1 MDIEDCHL
9 LYWKEEALSLEGK
22 MLKDSMTSFDIAAAK
37 HEINK
42 LVEGAYVAKIYQIG
56 IKALLLKLRKPNI
69 PKIQLLLEAGKRI
82 HLTSYAHQTPKK
94 PSAFCMSLRKYLDN
108 GIIKEVRQHE
118 FERITVIE
126 FGTQKGDFEL
136 IIELFGGG
144 NIILVNPETKILQ
157 AMSYKRMRDRNILR
171 GEPFQYPPARGLNPL
186 RLNWQEFLEITKLED
201 TEVVRALTKFLS
213 ISGTFAEEILF
224 RAEVD
229 KKTNCSSLAHAE
241 LEGIFKELQNIV
253 SLIKAEA
260 MDARIVSNENGDW
273 IDVTPVPFLKYSQ
286 FNKKE
291 YRTFNDA
298 LDDYYANMSDVE
310 RVDETTRDVKNEV
323 SRYKRM
329 LQRQE
334 KALEAFKEPIYKNKS
349 IGDLIYQHFGD
360 LQSLL
365 QKIVEKKRSGK
376 SWEEITA
383 MIETGKKTGI
393 HPDIYFNYLES
404 ANQVLHVSVD
414 NRIFSLNLR
423 HSIQGNADRY
433 YSLSKKAE
441 KKLAGAKKILEET
454 RAKIEEA
461 KKLVSLAKEEQEPLS
476 KRRKREWFEKY
487 RWFHSSDGFLVIGG
501 RDATTNEIL
510 VKKRMEPE
518 DIVFHAEIVGAP
530 FVLIKTEGKTATEQ
544 TINEAAQLAASYS
557 RAWREM
563 LSAINVYW
571 IYPEQVSKTP
581 PSGQSIQKGS
591 FMIRGTK
598 NFVRG
603 VPLQVAIGVKTD
615 NDMIMIIGGPVEAI
629 AQQTS
634 VYVEIVP
641 GDQKSGQLAK
651 KIRHLLSTKVSEE
664 LKRNVTSI
672 PIEEIQRFIP
682 LGRGKL
688 R

>member
-1 MDIEDCHL
+1 M
-9 LYWKEEALSLEGK
+9 
-22 MLKDSMTSFDIAAAK
+22 KDSMTSFDIAAAT

-42 LVEGAYVAKIYQIG
+42 LVEGAHVAKIYQIG
-56 IKALLLKLRKPNI
+56 IQVLLLRLRKPNM

-82 HLTSYAHQTPKK
+82 HLTSYAHETPKK

-126 FGTQKGDFEL
+126 FSTRQGDFEL

-144 NIILVNPETKILQ
+144 NIILVNPEAKILQ
-157 AMSYKRMRDRNILR
+157 AMTYKRMRDRNILR
-171 GEPFQYPPARGLNPL
+171 GEPFQHPPARGLNPL
-186 RLNWQEFLEITKLED
+186 KLNWQEFLEITKLED
-201 TEVVRALTKFLS
+201 TEVVRALAKFLS
-213 ISGTFAEEILF
+213 ISGTFAEEILL
-224 RAEVD
+224 RVEVD
-229 KKTNCSSLAHAE
+229 KKTKCSSLTEAE
-241 LEGIFKELQNIV
+241 LEGIFKELQNMV
-253 SLIKAEA
+253 SFIEAEA
-260 MDARIVSNENGDW
+260 MNARIVSNENGEW
-273 IDVTPVPFLKYSQ
+273 IDVTPVPFRKYSQ
-286 FNKKE
+286 FNQEE
-291 YRTFNDA
+291 YKTFNVA
-298 LDDYYANMSDVE
+298 LDDYYAKITDVE
-310 RVDETTRDVKNEV
+310 RVDETTRDVENEV

-334 KALEAFKEPIYKNKS
+334 KALEALNEPICKNKS

-365 QKIVEKKRSGK
+365 QKIMEKKRSGK

-383 MIETGKKTGI
+383 IIETGKKTGI
-393 HPDIYFNYLES
+393 HPDVYFNSLES

-414 NRIFSLNLR
+414 NKVFSLSLR

-433 YSLSKKAE
+433 YSRSKKAE
-441 KKLAGAKKILEET
+441 KKLKGAKKTLEET

-461 KKLVSLAKEEQEPLS
+461 RKQVSLAKEEQQPLA

-487 RWFHSSDGFLVIGG
+487 RWFRSSDGFLVIGG

-510 VKKRMEPE
+510 IKKRMEPN

-530 FVLIKTEGKTATEQ
+530 FVLIKTEGKTATER

-571 IYPEQVSKTP
+571 IYPDQVSKTP
-581 PSGQSIQKGS
+581 PSGQSLQKGA

-603 VPLQVAIGVKTD
+603 VPLQVAVGVKTD
-615 NDMIMIIGGPVEAI
+615 NDIIMIIGGPVEAV

-634 VYVEIVP
+634 AYVEIVP

-651 KIRHLLSTKVSEE
+651 RIRHLLSTKVSEE
-664 LKRNVTSI
+664 MKRSVTSL